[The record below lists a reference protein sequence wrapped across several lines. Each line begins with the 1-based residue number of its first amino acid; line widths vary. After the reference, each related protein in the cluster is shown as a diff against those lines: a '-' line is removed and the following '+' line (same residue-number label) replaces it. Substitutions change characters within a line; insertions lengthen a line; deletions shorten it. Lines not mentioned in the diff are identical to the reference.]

1 MEGVE
6 GVTVGISDWVRLDEE
21 EVDATLEAGL
31 EPIMA
36 VEYDRIT
43 CSDSR
48 GTYSSNLR

>member
-1 MEGVE
+1 VEGIE
-6 GVTVGISDWVRLDEE
+6 GVTIGISDWVRFEE
-21 EVDATLEAGL
+21 EGVDAALEDGL